1 MEQATTRAQQ
11 IVIVFRNFLKFVLQ
25 LDSKQGQ
32 KSESETRSDISAI
45 ESIPDP
51 LLLAKAID
59 ITSKYGAG
67 LVSGDEKTVMMVISD
82 LSSEASATTLV
93 QRVAKLLD
101 FIKAPE
107 NLEYKIKLLKYFS
120 LIAQLCTF

>member
-25 LDSKQGQ
+25 LDNKQGQ
-32 KSESETRSDISAI
+32 KTEGEIQSDISTV

-82 LSSEASATTLV
+82 LSTEASATTLV
-93 QRVAKLLD
+93 QRVAKLLE

-107 NLEYKIKLLKYFS
+107 NIEYKIKLLKYFS